1 MRMSGPAFD
10 TAHMLRPLLLV
21 FSALALVGLI
31 ALAVRDDSQDS
42 QLTQPNR
49 VKPVVAC
56 LQKLGYSTSVYHDDG
71 REPLVGPDS
80 DPDIKVLFGDATRQ
94 ARPPSNQVSASLPS
108 GVVVNVTVPDG
119 GGTSRTEFSYGVPR
133 TARQR
138 AALADCANP

>member
-1 MRMSGPAFD
+1 MSGPAFD

-71 REPLVGPDS
+71 REPLVGPRLK
-80 DPDIKVLFGDATRQ
+80 PRHQ
-94 ARPPSNQVSASLPS
+94 SA
-108 GVVVNVTVPDG
+108 V
-119 GGTSRTEFSYGVPR
+119 R
-133 TARQR
+133 
-138 AALADCANP
+138 